1 MGVDMERRVRDV
13 ISAQAYSSQAEL
25 IIERQSRKSVE
36 SSLYD
41 ALSELVELRSLAP
54 LKTRNGESVK
64 NKDQALL
71 QDLKE
76 SLYNLTL
83 ANGKLLSKKYILEK
97 NDEKNKSA
105 INDLRDTFHKA
116 RVIFRSEER

>member
-1 MGVDMERRVRDV
+1 MAKVNQMVVDMERRVRDV

-54 LKTRNGESVK
+54 LKTRNGE
-64 NKDQALL
+64 
-71 QDLKE
+71 
-76 SLYNLTL
+76 
-83 ANGKLLSKKYILEK
+83 
-97 NDEKNKSA
+97 
-105 INDLRDTFHKA
+105 
-116 RVIFRSEER
+116 

>member
-54 LKTRNGESVK
+54 LKTRNGE
-64 NKDQALL
+64 
-71 QDLKE
+71 
-76 SLYNLTL
+76 
-83 ANGKLLSKKYILEK
+83 
-97 NDEKNKSA
+97 
-105 INDLRDTFHKA
+105 
-116 RVIFRSEER
+116 